1 MSYQRETKV
10 GVGTPPSRMNNP
22 IPGGPLVA
30 TQEPADYNNTSSTT
44 AGAKAANVVRP
55 RTKLEQIG
63 FTVIV
68 ISAIVLLVVLAGFIL
83 PPLIGGIITA
93 TYVSAFVAFLTLLNL
108 RTPSKWGNA
117 VLGRRVFPVLSAGQ
131 DSDVWKLAGVNA
143 VLVFCFTFFYQ
154 VLAATLVGP
163 FLAGILVFGG
173 LVGAGVFYNR
183 ARKVIVK
190 P

>member
-30 TQEPADYNNTSSTT
+30 PQDPAYNNTSNTT
-44 AGAKAANVVRP
+44 GGAKAANLVRP
-55 RTKLEQIG
+55 RTKLEQVG

-68 ISAIVLLVVLAGFIL
+68 IAAIVLLVVLAGFIL
-83 PPLIGGIITA
+83 PPLIGGIISA
-93 TYVSAFVAFLTLLNL
+93 TYIAAFVAFLTLLNL
-108 RTPSKWGNA
+108 KTPSRWGNA

-131 DSDVWKLAGVNA
+131 DSDVWRLAGVNA
-143 VLVFCFTFFYQ
+143 VLVFAFSFFYH

-163 FLAGILVFGG
+163 FLAGLLVFGG
-173 LVGAGVFYNR
+173 LVGAGIFYNR

>member
-1 MSYQRETKV
+1 MWCVPDQARADRLYRNSDCGHSAACGAGRRH
-10 GVGTPPSRMNNP
+10 PSAVDR
-22 IPGGPLVA
+22 
-30 TQEPADYNNTSSTT
+30 
-44 AGAKAANVVRP
+44 
-55 RTKLEQIG
+55 
-63 FTVIV
+63 
-68 ISAIVLLVVLAGFIL
+68 
-83 PPLIGGIITA
+83 GIITA
-93 TYVSAFVAFLTLLNL
+93 TYIGAFVAFLTLLNL

-143 VLVFCFTFFYQ
+143 VLVFCFAFFYQ

-173 LVGAGVFYNR
+173 LVGAGIFYNR

>member
-22 IPGGPLVA
+22 IPGGPLVPM
-30 TQEPADYNNTSSTT
+30 QEPVDYTS

-63 FTVIV
+63 FGVIV
-68 ISAIVLLVVLAGFIL
+68 VAALVLLVVLAGVIL
-83 PPLIGGIITA
+83 PPLIGGIISA
-93 TYVSAFVAFLTLLNL
+93 TYIAGFVAFLTLLNL
-108 RTPSKWGNA
+108 KLPSKWGNA

-131 DSDVWKLAGVNA
+131 DSDVWRLAGVNA
-143 VLVFCFTFFYQ
+143 VLVFCFAFFYH
-154 VLAATLVGP
+154 VLTAILIGP
-163 FLAGILVFGG
+163 FFAGLLVFGG
-173 LVGAGVFYNR
+173 LVGAGIFYNR
-183 ARKVIVK
+183 VRKVVVK